1 MTSDQGPVNNPLQ
14 PTPYTP
20 SSRTT
25 HHAPRTTHHHYQLP
39 TTTDN

>member
-25 HHAPRTTHHHYQLP
+25 HHAPRTTHHQLP
-39 TTTDN
+39 TTNYH